1 MIKKEIQE
9 KRIRGYFIDAT
20 KTLLKGEGLKSIS
33 VRNIA
38 DRAGYSYATLY
49 NHFNDVKDLIFVCV
63 NDFQVECAEFIRNE
77 TAASPRGIKKI
88 GAIINA
94 YVKYFVQYPGIFDLF
109 FLEKISDIT
118 NKQSTVEMIYYL
130 TDRLCS
136 EEWTYCIDEKIV
148 SAGEA
153 ETLKA
158 EIRNVIAGLLLFYIN
173 RGYPENYQEFTNL
186 TQNQINHIL
195 DR

>member
-63 NDFQVECAEFIRNE
+63 NDFQAECAEFIHNE
-77 TAASPRGIKKI
+77 TAASPRGIEKI
-88 GAIINA
+88 RAIINA

-118 NKQSTVEMIYYL
+118 NKQSTIEMIYYL

-148 SAGEA
+148 SPEEA

-173 RGYPENYQEFTNL
+173 RGYPENYQEFINL
-186 TQNQINHIL
+186 TQNQINHVL

>member
-148 SAGEA
+148 LAEEA